1 MITALALAAIVGF
14 LLGLRCRAGMLL
26 MSSMLV
32 VLAVCAAEWDALVS
46 SGESFW
52 AMMRVWLVLAAHQ
65 LAFVVGSTEALALK
79 RSDDDSAELPA
90 GPRPLEYGTRSRLPG
105 G

>member
-1 MITALALAAIVGF
+1 MITGLALAAIVGF

-32 VLAVCAAEWDALVS
+32 VLAVCAAEWDALL
-46 SGESFW
+46 SGGDSFW

-65 LAFVVGSTEALALK
+65 LAFVLGSSEALELK
-79 RSDDDSAELPA
+79 RHDGLPA
-90 GPRPLEYGTRSRLPG
+90 DLPADPQTSGCRTRSRLPG
-105 G
+105 A